1 MSHPLSEVVV
11 DAGTLVKIVVVTVV
25 LTLVVIVVG
34 GFVIGRLAARSIER
48 DEQREKGKTDKNDGG
63 RPSRP

>member
-1 MSHPLSEVVV
+1 M
-11 DAGTLVKIVVVTVV
+11 DAGTLIKIVVVTVV

-34 GFVIGRLAARSIER
+34 GFVIGRLAAKSVEW
-48 DEQREKGKTDKNDGG
+48 DEQREKGKADKNDGG